1 MTIKFRNRLIF
12 LLCVLSLVFLLLN
25 TTIFL
30 IKFFTDS
37 LDLSYFQSFYKND
50 VPFLFSYNTIYIFAA
65 NFLQI
70 FYVSITSF
78 FLYRTFEKTQSKDIV
93 FFYLILIAFLVD
105 TFRIWIILFNLT
117 ETFTSLL
124 IFCGNASLFAKLLIP
139 ISFLLTVI
147 SRDSSEH
154 HEEEKILSIV
164 LISAFAL
171 ALIIPLNTT
180 KILPSCT
187 VNYAFRKEL
196 VNYAILSII
205 LTIIF
210 LFYDNYKNE
219 YSQLTTVGLLLV
231 AMGIYSTMNC
241 TNLFLFILSI
251 VFLTAGTILYLRN
264 LHKQY
269 LWL

>member
-1 MTIKFRNRLIF
+1 MTIKFRNRLIS
-12 LLCVLSLVFLLLN
+12 LLCILSLVFLLLN

-30 IKFFTDS
+30 VKFFTNS

-50 VPFLFSYNTIYIFAA
+50 MSFLFRYNIVYIFAA

-70 FYVSITSF
+70 FYVTVTSF
-78 FLYRTFEKTQSKDIV
+78 FLYRTFEKTQAKDII

-117 ETFTSLL
+117 GTFTGLL

-154 HEEEKILSIV
+154 HEEEKILFII
-164 LISAFAL
+164 LICAFVL
-171 ALIIPLNTT
+171 ALIIPLNTA
-180 KILPSCT
+180 KILPTCT
-187 VNYAFRKEL
+187 VSYAFRKEL
-196 VNYAILSII
+196 VNYAILSIL
-205 LTIIF
+205 LTTIF
-210 LFYDNYKNE
+210 LFYDNYKKE
-219 YSQLTTVGLLLV
+219 YSQLTTVGILLV
-231 AMGIYSTMNC
+231 AMGIYSTINC
-241 TNLFLFILSI
+241 TNLFLFILSF
-251 VFLTAGTILYLRN
+251 VFLTVGTFLYLKN